1 MKTIIQKLRSDLIDE
16 LRKQVFRNRTIVSGK
31 YTEAEG
37 HTGGNKT
44 ILWHRKSSEV
54 KGEIQIGTATK
65 RRIYSP
71 FSVTA
76 SC

>member
-1 MKTIIQKLRSDLIDE
+1 MPPPCPFLSRTSARKIHCEKLGMKTIIQKLRSDLIDE

-44 ILWHRKSSEV
+44 IL
-54 KGEIQIGTATK
+54 
-65 RRIYSP
+65 
-71 FSVTA
+71 
-76 SC
+76 